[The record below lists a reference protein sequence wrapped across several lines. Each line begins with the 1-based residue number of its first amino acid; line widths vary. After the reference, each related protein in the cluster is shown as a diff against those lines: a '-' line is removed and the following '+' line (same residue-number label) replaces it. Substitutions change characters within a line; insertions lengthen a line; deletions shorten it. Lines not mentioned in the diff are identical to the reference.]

1 VRAAASAAGEPR
13 AGRAG
18 ARAKELQMS
27 STLRVVLGIGVVIVA
42 VVLLVVLKDNGD
54 DGATTQTET
63 AQTAGGGGSGGA
75 SKPAVTTI
83 VVERSGRPVGGIA
96 EISVEEGEEVR
107 FKVKSAVA
115 DEVHMHGYDIMKDVE
130 AGGSVTF
137 DFPATLEG
145 IFEAEL
151 EGRSEQI
158 LELRVN
164 P

>member
-1 VRAAASAAGEPR
+1 
-13 AGRAG
+13 
-18 ARAKELQMS
+18 MN
-27 STLRVVLGIGVVIVA
+27 STMRVVLGIGVVVVA
-42 VVLLVVLKDNGD
+42 VVLLVVLKD
-54 DGATTQTET
+54 DGGKSNDETTATTTSSSNRPP
-63 AQTAGGGGSGGA
+63 SGDG
-75 SKPAVTTI
+75 KPARPAITTI
-83 VVERSGRPVGGIA
+83 VAKNGKPVGGIA
-96 EISVEEGEEVR
+96 EISVNEGERVR
-107 FKVKSAVA
+107 FKVDSDVS

-151 EGRSEQI
+151 EGRKEQI

>member
-1 VRAAASAAGEPR
+1 
-13 AGRAG
+13 
-18 ARAKELQMS
+18 MN
-27 STLRVVLGIGVVIVA
+27 STMRVVLGIGVVVVA
-42 VVLLVVLKDNGD
+42 VVLLVVLKDD
-54 DGATTQTET
+54 
-63 AQTAGGGGSGGA
+63 GGGNSNDKTTSGAASGGQG
-75 SKPAVTTI
+75 STGPAHVATPTI
-83 VVERSGRPVGGIA
+83 VIDKSGKPVGGIA

-107 FKVKSAVA
+107 FEVKSAVA
-115 DEVHMHGYDIMKDVE
+115 DEVHMHGYDIMKDVK

-151 EGRSEQI
+151 EGRKEQI